1 MRGVTGAPV
10 LFSSTGEGLT
20 DFERFHA
27 DRMASRILDMGDL
40 LTLIEQAERTL
51 DRQEAEDAAAK
62 LAKGTFT
69 LDDFLGQLRQIR
81 KMGSMKKLLGMMP
94 GMGQMREALDNFDE
108 RESTALRR
116 SCAP

>member
-1 MRGVTGAPV
+1 
-10 LFSSTGEGLT
+10 
-20 DFERFHA
+20 
-27 DRMASRILDMGDL
+27 MASRILDMGDL

-94 GMGQMREALDNFDE
+94 AWGRCVRPWTTSTSA
-108 RESTALRR
+108 RSTASRR